1 MPKEPRA
8 VLDAIFAFPPNRETL
23 GGTAYFIVGKNA
35 NFLIDCPPWNEITQE
50 FLQASGGV
58 KSLLITHREAI
69 GKAKEIQEFT
79 QCEIVIQEQIA
90 YLLPNLALTRFTQEL
105 AIREAIRQG
114 GIAPNLTM
122 IWTPGHCPGS
132 ACVYYDNLGGV
143 LFTGRHILPNQQGD
157 PMPLR
162 VFKTFHWPR
171 QLRSVEH
178 LQKRFTSDTLTYL
191 CPGANTGFL
200 RGQGTIDRAGD
211 RLSAL
216 DITALSAVTPML

>member
-35 NFLIDCPPWNEITQE
+35 NFLIDCPPWNDVTQE

-58 KSLLITHREAI
+58 KSMLITHREAI
-69 GKAKEIQEFT
+69 GKAKKIQEFT

-90 YLLPNLALTRFTQEL
+90 YLLPNSSLTCFAKEL
-105 AIREAIRQG
+105 RISTGDPLDEV
-114 GIAPNLTM
+114 APSLTM

-132 ACVYYDNLGGV
+132 SCVYYSAHGGV
-143 LFTGRHILPNQQGD
+143 LFTGRHLLPNQQGL

-162 VFKTFHWPR
+162 FAKTFHWPR
-171 QLRSVEH
+171 QLRS
-178 LQKRFTSDTLTYL
+178 LQYLQQRFTSDNLTYL

-200 RGQGTIDRAGD
+200 RGEGKIHQAGD
-211 RLSAL
+211 RLSSI
-216 DITALSAVTPML
+216 DITALAAVPPMF